1 MDIIARVAGGRLL
14 AHYELLESIGHGTLG
29 SLHRACDTRSGQ
41 NVALRI
47 VRPELS
53 NDRLQAEAL
62 VADLV
67 FAATFVHPNIASLL
81 EAGNASG
88 VRYLVHEYA
97 PGRQLSTELAGR
109 PLPLGRAINIAIQIA
124 DALTTIH
131 RSSFIL
137 RDLWPGGVMVTDDGT
152 ARLLDCGL
160 HAWTQCGSAR
170 RRAAIDPASVAS
182 DAVVTLGYMAPE
194 QAVGESV
201 DERADLFSLT
211 AILYE
216 MVTGRSPFAA
226 ATPRDVVISVLA
238 RKPPAASS
246 LNPLVPPELDAVLA
260 TGFAK
265 ALGDRHESAA
275 ALRNSLLFLAPSS
288 FASDVLRSAR
298 AND

>member
-1 MDIIARVAGGRLL
+1 MDIIARVAGRLL
-14 AHYELLESIGHGTLG
+14 AQYELLESIGHGTLG
-29 SLHRACDTRSGQ
+29 TLHRACDTRSGQ
-41 NVALRI
+41 NVALRV

-53 NDRLQAEAL
+53 NDRVRAEAL
-62 VADLV
+62 VGDLV
-67 FAATFVHPNIASLL
+67 FAATFAHGNIVSLL
-81 EAGNASG
+81 EASNTSG

-97 PGRQLSTELAGR
+97 LGHLLSTELAGR

-124 DALTTIH
+124 DALTAIH
-131 RSSFIL
+131 RSGFVL
-137 RDLWPGGVMVTDDGT
+137 RDLWPGEVMVTDDGT
-152 ARLLDCGL
+152 VRLLDCGL
-160 HAWTQCGSAR
+160 HAWTRSGIAR
-170 RRAAIDPASVAS
+170 RQAAIDPAAVSS
-182 DAVVTLGYMAPE
+182 DAVKTLGYMAPE

-226 ATPRDVVISVLA
+226 ATPRDGVISVLT

-260 TGFAK
+260 TGLAK
-265 ALGDRHESAA
+265 TLDDRHESAS
-275 ALRNSLLFLAPSS
+275 ALRDRLLFLAPSS

-298 AND
+298 ASD